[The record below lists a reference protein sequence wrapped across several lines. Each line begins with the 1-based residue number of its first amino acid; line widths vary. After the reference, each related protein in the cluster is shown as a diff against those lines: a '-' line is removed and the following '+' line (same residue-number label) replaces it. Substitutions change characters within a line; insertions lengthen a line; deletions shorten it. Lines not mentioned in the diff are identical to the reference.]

1 MAVHRHLDTAGL
13 EDLVLLNGHKAQKR
27 FLLDALGLC
36 PECARVGEHLLAARE
51 AGWLPEDYGILEA
64 ELARSRF
71 EAPALWEKLA
81 RYSPEKRRGLI
92 QDTDRFLS
100 WGLCELLCRQSR
112 EVTTGDAVQAVEL
125 AELAVLVADR
135 LPANRPFEPE
145 WLCELRALAWAYL
158 GNARRVLGEL
168 RSAEEAFSRADELW
182 TKGEAEV
189 GDPLGYGPVI
199 LDLQASLLRDQRRFR
214 EAVMYLDQVVAA
226 YRDGRPEVRDT
237 HLAGRALVNKAYTL
251 DQMGEP
257 ERALEALRE
266 AAPLV
271 DSKRDPRLFLCLQ
284 HNLLLFL
291 TNLGRHR
298 EAAALLPKVDTLTRE
313 VGNAL
318 DLVRLRWA
326 EGRIAAGLGQTAR
339 AVELFQSVRQDFL
352 TQGIGYDAALVSL
365 ELAALYA
372 REGKTA
378 EMKELAGE
386 MLPVF
391 QSRDVHREA
400 LAALAV
406 FQQAVAREAAG
417 AELVGRVAAFLD
429 RARHDPGLR
438 FDAEGGASA

>member
-1 MAVHRHLDTAGL
+1 MTTHRHLDAKGL
-13 EDLVLLNGHKAQKR
+13 EELVLLNEHRTQRR

-36 PECARVGEHLLAARE
+36 PECAKVGEHLLAARE
-51 AGWLPEDYGILEA
+51 AGWLSEDYGILEA

-71 EAPALWEKLA
+71 GAPALWERLA
-81 RYSPEKRRGLI
+81 RYSPEKRRGLLL
-92 QDTDRFLS
+92 DTDRFRS
-100 WGLCELLCRQSR
+100 WGLCELICRKSR
-112 EVTTGDAVQAVEL
+112 EAATGDTVQAVEL
-125 AELAVLVADR
+125 AELAVVAVGR
-135 LPANRPFEPE
+135 LMPDRPFEKE
-145 WLCELRALAWAYL
+145 WLVELQALAWAHL

-168 RSAEEAFSRADELW
+168 RSAEEAFSYADEMW
-182 TKGEAEV
+182 EKGEVEV
-189 GDPLGYGPVI
+189 GDPLGYGAVI
-199 LDLQASLLRDQRRFR
+199 LDLKASLLRGQRRFG
-214 EAVMYLDQVVAA
+214 EAVKYLDQVVAA
-226 YRDGRPEVRDT
+226 YRDGDPEVRDA
-237 HLAGRALVNKAYTL
+237 HLAGRALVKKAYTL

-257 ERALEALRE
+257 ERAVEALRE
-266 AAPLV
+266 AVPLLDPQG
-271 DSKRDPRLFLCLQ
+271 DSRLFLCVR

-298 EAAALLPKVDTLTRE
+298 EAAALLPEVESLTRE
-313 VGNAL
+313 AGSAL
-318 DLVRLRWA
+318 DHVRLRWA
-326 EGRIAAGLGQTAR
+326 EGRIVAGLGQTAR
-339 AVELFQSVRQDFL
+339 AVELFQAVRREFL
-352 TQGIGYDAALVSL
+352 AQGIGYDAALVSL
-365 ELAALYA
+365 ELASLYA

-438 FDAEGGASA
+438 FDGERA

>member
-1 MAVHRHLDTAGL
+1 MAAHRHLDTAGL
-13 EDLVLLNGHKAQKR
+13 ENLVLLNGHRAQKR

-81 RYSPEKRRGLI
+81 RYSPEKRRGLT

-112 EVTTGDAVQAVEL
+112 ETATRDAVQAVEL

-135 LPANRPFEPE
+135 LPPNSPFEPE
-145 WLCELRALAWAYL
+145 WLLELQALAWAYL

-182 TKGEAEV
+182 TLGEAEV
-189 GDPLGYGPVI
+189 GDPLGYGPVL
-199 LDLQASLLRDQRRFR
+199 LDLQASLFRAQRRFR
-214 EAVMYLDQVVAA
+214 EAAMYLDQVVAA
-226 YRDGRPEVRDT
+226 YRDGRPEVRDA

-257 ERALEALRE
+257 ERAIEALRE

-271 DSKRDPRLFLCLQ
+271 DLKRDARLFLCLQ

-298 EAAALLPKVDTLTRE
+298 EAAALLPKVEALTRE
-313 VGNAL
+313 AGSAL

-339 AVELFQSVRQDFL
+339 AVELFRSVRQDFL
-352 TQGIGYDAALVSL
+352 AQGIGYDAALVSL

-372 REGKTA
+372 REEKTA
-378 EMKELAGE
+378 EMKELAAE

-406 FQQAVAREAAG
+406 FQQAAAREAAG

-438 FDAEGGASA
+438 FDA

>member
-1 MAVHRHLDTAGL
+1 MATHRHLDAAGL
-13 EDLVLLNGHKAQKR
+13 EDLVLLNGHRAQKR
-27 FLLDALGLC
+27 FLLEALGLC

-51 AGWLPEDYGILEA
+51 AGWLSEDYGILEA

-71 EAPALWEKLA
+71 QAPGLWEKLA
-81 RYSPEKRRGLI
+81 RYSQEKRRGLI

-112 EVTTGDAVQAVEL
+112 EAAAGDAVQAVEL
-125 AELAVLVADR
+125 AELAVLVAGR
-135 LPANRPFEPE
+135 LPPNHPFEPE
-145 WLCELRALAWAYL
+145 WLLGLQALAWAYL

-182 TKGEAEV
+182 TLGEAEV
-189 GDPLGYGPVI
+189 GDPLGYGPVL
-199 LDLQASLLRDQRRFR
+199 LDLQASLLRAQRRFR

-226 YRDGRPEVRDT
+226 YRDGRPEVREA

-257 ERALEALRE
+257 ERAVEALRE

-271 DSKRDPRLFLCLQ
+271 DPKRDPRLFLCLQ

-298 EAAALLPKVDTLTRE
+298 EAAALLPKVETMTRE
-313 VGNAL
+313 AGSAL

-339 AVELFQSVRQDFL
+339 AAELFRSVRQDFL
-352 TQGIGYDAALVSL
+352 AQGIGYDAALVSL

-391 QSRDVHREA
+391 RSRDVHREA

-406 FQQAVAREAAG
+406 FQQAAAREAAG

-438 FDAEGGASA
+438 FDA